1 MEMIS
6 LEPTNIDDHSLKSSV
21 NKIFKQPS
29 KKSKYYLLCIL
40 ILSIIGLVLLITF
53 ITCRIH
59 LTNKLKQ
66 LSEKYQKQTELVNK
80 LTHFRSIDNE
90 TIQQLTNLKLN
101 QTGLINELTHL
112 RSIDNH
118 TIQQLT
124 NLVSSC
130 K

>member
-1 MEMIS
+1 MIS
-6 LEPTNIDDHSLKSSV
+6 LNATNIIGHSLKSTE
-21 NKIFKQPS
+21 NKIVKQS
-29 KKSKYYLLCIL
+29 LKKSKYYLLYIL

-59 LTNKLKQ
+59 LTNNLKQ
-66 LSEKYQKQTELVNK
+66 LSEIYQKQTELVTK
-80 LTHFRSIDNE
+80 FTHFRSIDNE
-90 TIQQLTNLKLN
+90 TIQQLINLKLN

-112 RSIDNH
+112 RSIDNQ

-124 NLVSSC
+124 NLISC

>member
-1 MEMIS
+1 MVS
-6 LEPTNIDDHSLKSSV
+6 LNATNINGHSLKSTE
-21 NKIFKQPS
+21 NKIVKQS
-29 KKSKYYLLCIL
+29 LKKSKYYLLYIL

-59 LTNKLKQ
+59 LTNNLKQ
-66 LSEKYQKQTELVNK
+66 LSEIYQKQTELVTK
-80 LTHFRSIDNE
+80 FTHFRSIDNE
-90 TIQQLTNLKLN
+90 TIQQLINLKLN

-112 RSIDNH
+112 RSIDNQ

-124 NLVSSC
+124 NLISC